1 MTWLRLLFF
10 LALVL
15 MSTPASAETA
25 DGSRALALAALVG
38 QSSPKLD
45 PAAKDLLLTLLDG
58 DAKLGAPNGTILV
71 KADKISCR
79 ASNVDIT
86 AHSCELTFGGTM
98 AKITGRRAHE
108 LYATLA
114 EIGIRPDGAAGSSF
128 EAVAQLMCKIDV
140 TAVTQMAGGGAHCD
154 YAPAN

>member
-1 MTWLRLLFF
+1 MIVLRLFF
-10 LALVL
+10 FVPLLL
-15 MSTPASAETA
+15 MAPPASAETA
-25 DGSRALALAALVG
+25 DGSGALALAALVG
-38 QSSPKLD
+38 QNSPKLD
-45 PAAKDLLLTLLDG
+45 PAAKDVLLKLLDG
-58 DAKLGAPNGTILV
+58 DAKIGTSTGTILV
-71 KADKISCR
+71 KANKINCR

-114 EIGIRPDGAAGSSF
+114 EIGIQPDGAAGSSF
-128 EAVAQLMCKIDV
+128 EAIGQLNCKIDV